1 MHWMGTPA
9 KLSIRT
15 GNAATDAAA
24 RGWFVGH
31 FISEEL
37 GLQRSRDVEIKWGIH
52 KAGDERKEWVAGE
65 TRTAI
70 CISISGKHELIF
82 RNRRVELSKQGD
94 FVMWGK
100 GTDHRFR
107 TLEDGVVITVR
118 WPSVPV

>member
-1 MHWMGTPA
+1 MSISA
-9 KLSIRT
+9 KPSIQT
-15 GNAATDAAA
+15 GNAATDTAA

-37 GLQRSRDVEIKWGIH
+37 GLQHSRDVEIKWGNH
-52 KAGDERKEWVAGE
+52 KAGEERKEWVTGE
-65 TRTAI
+65 TRTAVCI
-70 CISISGKHELIF
+70 CVSGKHDLIF
-82 RNRRVELSKQGD
+82 RDRNVELSKQGD

-107 TLEDGVVITVR
+107 TLEDGIVITVR